1 MKAKRNTCLALVV
14 LSVAAA
20 SQAQD
25 QPSALSVSLGVK
37 AWNTEWT
44 TFGYDTN
51 GAGQTVLTQVA
62 ANDKLIFVPLV
73 SLRYRDFIGSVSG
86 YTGTDYDFIGG
97 GTNTRREL
105 DANVGYFVL
114 PGVALTLGYKKVG
127 QKAAT
132 DNYELAGPVLG
143 ASATAPLGRDVSL
156 YGAFGLGRMKS
167 TGSSTVKFD
176 ADYRLTELGLAYTL
190 ATQSVAKAVS
200 FTLGYRT
207 QVLSSKQALGDQDG
221 RDLTQGVTLGVVAAF

>member
-1 MKAKRNTCLALVV
+1 MKRLSSFVALVA
-14 LSVAAA
+14 LAGAA
-20 SQAQD
+20 QAQGAD
-25 QPSALSVSLGVK
+25 VKPDLSVSVGVK

-44 TFGYDTN
+44 TFSYATDG
-51 GAGQTVLTQVA
+51 GGQTVLTQVA
-62 ANDKLIFVPLV
+62 AHDKVIFVPLLSV
-73 SLRYRDFIGSVSG
+73 RFRDFIGSISG
-86 YTGTDYDFIGG
+86 YTGTDYEFIGG

-114 PGVALTLGYKKVG
+114 PGVAVTLGYKKVG

-143 ASATAPLGRDVSL
+143 ASATAPLGRDFSL

-207 QVLSSKQALGDQDG
+207 QVLSSKEALGDQDG
-221 RDLTQGVTLGVVAAF
+221 RDITQGLTLGVVASF